1 MIESV
6 ATKILKVIPDDRGRL
21 MEILRA
27 DDGFFEKFG
36 QIYVTTTNP
45 GVVKAWHMH
54 LKQADNMACIA
65 GMLRLALYDARE
77 NSPTFKEINEFFI
90 GIHNPLLVHI
100 PPGVFHGWKCVSPE
114 ESIVVNA
121 PTEMYDYRN
130 PDEQRLDPFQ
140 NDIPYSW
147 ARRDG

>member
-1 MIESV
+1 MIEGIT
-6 ATKILKVIPDDRGRL
+6 TKKLKVIPDDRGRL

-36 QIYVTTTNP
+36 QIYVTTTYP
-45 GVVKAWHMH
+45 GVVKAWHKH
-54 LKQADNMACIA
+54 LKQADNMSCVA
-65 GMLRLALYDARE
+65 GMLRLAIYDARE
-77 NSPTFKEINEFFI
+77 NSPTFKEINEFFL
-90 GIHNPLLVHI
+90 GIHNPLLIHI
-100 PPGVFHGWKCVSPE
+100 PPGVYHGWKCTSPE

-147 ARRDG
+147 ARSDG

>member
-6 ATKILKVIPDDRGRL
+6 TTKILKVIPDDRGRL

>member
-6 ATKILKVIPDDRGRL
+6 KTKILKVIPDDRGRL

-27 DDGFFEKFG
+27 DDAFFEKFG

-77 NSPTFKEINEFFI
+77 NSPTFKEINEFFM
-90 GIHNPLLVHI
+90 GIHNPLFVHI
-100 PPGVFHGWKCVSPE
+100 PPGVYHGWKCISPE

-147 ARRDG
+147 GRRDG